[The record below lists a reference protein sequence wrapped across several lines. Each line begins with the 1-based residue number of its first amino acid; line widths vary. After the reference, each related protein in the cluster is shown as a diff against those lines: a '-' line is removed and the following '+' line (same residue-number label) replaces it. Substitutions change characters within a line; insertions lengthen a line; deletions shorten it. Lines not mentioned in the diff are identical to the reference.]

1 MNWSPSIALDSR
13 VQDYQRRRMDLRSD
27 TYESAGSRS
36 ERETVFLRAVELLD
50 PVITRVLSAFN
61 DLMLASSGT
70 IEGPVHDHSE
80 GIEVR
85 WLLSWPEQRRVKHR
99 IEKSSG
105 VDPITVRAHFGDGW
119 THGHLAGSVSGDWPM
134 QVTSEA
140 DAERQWVIIWTIA
153 EAELH
158 YKIWASYHP
167 WDVVPL
173 PTGDQPP
180 AAKWG

>member
-1 MNWSPSIALDSR
+1 MNWSTSIDLEAR
-13 VQDYQRRRMDLRSD
+13 VEDYQRHLLDLRLD
-27 TYESAGSRS
+27 TYESADSRS
-36 ERETVFLRAVELLD
+36 EREVVFLGAVELLD
-50 PVITRVLSAFN
+50 PVVTRVLSEFN

-70 IEGPVHDHSE
+70 VEGPLYDRSE

-85 WLLSWPEQRRVKHR
+85 WLLSWPEQRGVKHR
-99 IEKSSG
+99 LEESSG
-105 VDPITVRAHFGDGW
+105 VDPITVRAHFGEGW

-140 DAERQWVIIWTIA
+140 DAERQGLIIWTIA
-153 EAELH
+153 ETEFH
-158 YKIWASYHP
+158 YKIWESYHP

-173 PTGDQPP
+173 PTGDLPP